1 MPFQERLWK
10 QIQQPPTETPQ
21 TIMFQEWQG
30 HPFPNTHLTCIAPN
44 YSKHRDV
51 LLTCPHSG
59 SDCVG
64 PSLGFAG
71 YELYDSG
78 QVFSVPQFPHLQIG

>member
-1 MPFQERLWK
+1 MC
-10 QIQQPPTETPQ
+10 T
-21 TIMFQEWQG
+21 
-30 HPFPNTHLTCIAPN
+30 APN

-51 LLTCPHSG
+51 LLTCLHTA

-64 PSLGFAG
+64 QSLGFAG
-71 YELYDSG
+71 YELCDSG